1 MGKFRSNI
9 IPRGRMITDE
19 EIIKKVERNTIKRA
33 ILASDYARSKSVKV
47 SLPKFSWEENK

>member
-33 ILASDYARSKSVKV
+33 ILASDYARSKSVKI
-47 SLPKFSWEENK
+47 SLPKFSWEK